1 MNIPQAI
8 PSVLLL
14 LLHSAFCSSRVL
26 PRNVSNTSSA
36 GHTDAEA
43 VTTPQMHT
51 DLWISPR
58 VMLDEMLNWTG
69 TQKELLPVSA
79 NHEFVISKCGRV
91 VEQKT
96 DVDILEIVITVMYVG
111 GSDLFPDQG
120 RMLQVR
126 DNIQGLKLLQP
137 QQQTSASQDY
147 QEFDIDLSNKNVM
160 KVSYIATLDPAL
172 ALDGVNISLAA
183 SVIRTQSGTEAEI
196 ATSTLFIMQVAKFKT
211 TPHHGLHF
219 VGFVVAFV
227 MVGLAVVCIS
237 LLRQNKCWGACSKS
251 TQNTQVQ
258 QDVQSACSGSVC
270 AGEGQMTSA
279 MASLPVERLESEGL
293 CRERKEAVDMLA
305 HAILETFGKTTQ
317 PIRCLDLHDI
327 ESPIQAYGFLSQLI
341 EKFDIPRDAV
351 QHALRLLLPL
361 HSMKQLQELLRLV
374 HPNTCSVPISASA
387 VGVHKEGVDVAA
399 FPVAAGLVEHVRAS
413 LLASCR
419 QNAKVNSP
427 RRKQRTLKE
436 AQLQPAKLVSP
447 SHSHNKDMALQ
458 PSQLKSSEPS
468 LEGETLILDSSGTR
482 ERIFVFRSQPEEESK
497 AVIFHKKKKR
507 NFLNY
512 KSSKIMDV
520 TM

>member
-14 LLHSAFCSSRVL
+14 LLHSACCSSRVL
-26 PRNVSNTSSA
+26 QWNVSNTSSA
-36 GHTDAEA
+36 GHMDVEA
-43 VTTPQMHT
+43 VTTPQMHS

-58 VMLDEMLNWTG
+58 VMLDEVQMLDWRATP
-69 TQKELLPVSA
+69 KELLPVSA
-79 NHEFVISKCGRV
+79 HLEVVISKCGRV

-96 DVDILEIVITVMYVG
+96 DVDILEIFITVMYVG
-111 GSDLFPDQG
+111 GSYLFPDKG
-120 RMLQVR
+120 RILQVR
-126 DNIQGLKLLQP
+126 DNIRGLKLLQP
-137 QQQTSASQDY
+137 KQHTSASQDY
-147 QEFDIDLSNKNVM
+147 QEFDIDLSNRNVTA
-160 KVSYIATLDPAL
+160 VSYMATLDPAL
-172 ALDGVNISLAA
+172 AIDGVNISLAA
-183 SVIRTQSGTEAEI
+183 SVIRTQFGTEAEI

-237 LLRQNKCWGACSKS
+237 LLRQNKCWGVCSKS
-251 TQNTQVQ
+251 TQTTQLG
-258 QDVQSACSGSVC
+258 VQSACSESVC
-270 AGEGQMTSA
+270 AGEGQTTSA
-279 MASLPVERLESEGL
+279 MASLPMERLESEEL
-293 CRERKEAVDMLA
+293 CRERKEAVDMLT
-305 HAILETFGKTTQ
+305 HAILETFGNTAQ
-317 PIRCLDLHDI
+317 PIRCLDLQNI
-327 ESPIQAYGFLSQLI
+327 ESPVQAYGFLSQLI

-374 HPNTCSVPISASA
+374 DPNTCSVPIRVSA
-387 VGVHKEGVDVAA
+387 VGVHEEGVDVAA

-427 RRKQRTLKE
+427 RMKQRTLKE
-436 AQLQPAKLVSP
+436 AKLQPAKLVSP
-447 SHSHNKDMALQ
+447 RHSRNSDMSLQ

-468 LEGETLILDSSGTR
+468 LEGETLMLDSSGTQ
-482 ERIFVFRSQPEEESK
+482 ERIFVFRSQPEEESN
-497 AVIFHKKKKR
+497 AVVFNKKKKR

-520 TM
+520 AM

>member
-58 VMLDEMLNWTG
+58 VMLDEVQMLNWTG

-251 TQNTQVQ
+251 TQNTQ

>member
-58 VMLDEMLNWTG
+58 VMLDEVQMLNWTG

-196 ATSTLFIMQVAKFKT
+196 ATSTLFIMQVAKFK
-211 TPHHGLHF
+211 
-219 VGFVVAFV
+219 
-227 MVGLAVVCIS
+227 
-237 LLRQNKCWGACSKS
+237 
-251 TQNTQVQ
+251 VQ

>member
-43 VTTPQMHT
+43 VTTPQMHS
-51 DLWISPR
+51 DLWISPS
-58 VMLDEMLNWTG
+58 VMLDEVQMLNWTG

-147 QEFDIDLSNKNVM
+147 QEFDIDLSNRNVTE
-160 KVSYIATLDPAL
+160 VSYIATLDPAL

-196 ATSTLFIMQVAKFKT
+196 ATSTLFIMQVAKFK
-211 TPHHGLHF
+211 
-219 VGFVVAFV
+219 
-227 MVGLAVVCIS
+227 
-237 LLRQNKCWGACSKS
+237 
-251 TQNTQVQ
+251 VQ

-293 CRERKEAVDMLA
+293 CRERKEAVDMLT

>member
-43 VTTPQMHT
+43 VTTPQMHS
-51 DLWISPR
+51 DLWISPS
-58 VMLDEMLNWTG
+58 VMLDEVQMLNWTG

-147 QEFDIDLSNKNVM
+147 QEFDIDLSNRNVTE
-160 KVSYIATLDPAL
+160 VSYIATLDPAL

-251 TQNTQVQ
+251 TQNTQ

-293 CRERKEAVDMLA
+293 CRERKEAVDMLT